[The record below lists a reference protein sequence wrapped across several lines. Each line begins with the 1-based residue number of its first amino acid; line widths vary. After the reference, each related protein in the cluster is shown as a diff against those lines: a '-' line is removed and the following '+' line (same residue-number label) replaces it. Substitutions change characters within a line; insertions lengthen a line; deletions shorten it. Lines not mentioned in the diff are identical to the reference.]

1 MRRLTFLGTL
11 AVLSLFLSRASAA
24 PLATGSTLFPAP
36 GETDPTG
43 GIVVSSLTTPFNVP
57 GFFQGSV
64 LATVIANDPSNA
76 LGGLTFTYQI
86 TNAPASPNAI
96 ARFTVNQY
104 SGFGVDASYQL
115 PATGLPPSLIDR
127 TTADTV
133 GASFSAVGQ
142 GVLFPGQTSARL
154 VYQTNATSFGP
165 ATASI
170 IDSGAITVATLGPA
184 VPEPASVGVCGFV
197 AAMALARRRGR

>member
-1 MRRLTFLGTL
+1 LLCFFVT
-11 AVLSLFLSRASAA
+11 RASAA

-36 GETDPTG
+36 GETDPSG

-57 GFFQGSV
+57 GFFQGSL
-64 LATVIANDPSNA
+64 LATVISGDPSNT

-86 TNAPASPNAI
+86 TNAAASPNAI
-96 ARFTVNQY
+96 ARFTVNHY
-104 SGFGVDASYQL
+104 SGFNVDASFQL

-154 VYQTNATSFGP
+154 VYQTNATAFAP

-170 IDSGAITVATLGPA
+170 IDSGAISVATLGPA
-184 VPEPASVGVCGFV
+184 VPEPASIGICGFV
-197 AAMALARRRGR
+197 AAMALARRRGH